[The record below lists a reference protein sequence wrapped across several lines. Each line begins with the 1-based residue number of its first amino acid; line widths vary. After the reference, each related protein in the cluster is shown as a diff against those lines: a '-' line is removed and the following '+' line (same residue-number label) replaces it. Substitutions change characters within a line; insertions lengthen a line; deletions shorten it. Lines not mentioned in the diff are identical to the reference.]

1 VLNAVPFLGSAR
13 PWASLEFE
21 ALQYYIE
28 IHRYTRIG
36 VPGPGVLDPYIYN
49 LFIHG
54 MLYVVYIYIYI
65 YILLYKREAL
75 GGARPWASA
84 PFALP
89 LRWHWLNAINTY
101 RYAQY
106 KNNNIQLAYNIDN
119 KSYR

>member
-1 VLNAVPFLGSAR
+1 MYITYLYLVLNAVPFLGSAR

-54 MLYVVYIYIYI
+54 MLYVVYIYYCIN
-65 YILLYKREAL
+65 
-75 GGARPWASA
+75 ARPLKAQG
-84 PFALP
+84 PGQV
-89 LRWHWLNAINTY
+89 LRLLCPRDSTVCVTF
-101 RYAQY
+101 RF
-106 KNNNIQLAYNIDN
+106 
-119 KSYR
+119 